1 MKNVVQDLTSGGGY
15 CLPKDTKQLLANYAD
30 VPQNMMSAMFT
41 PKPQEYA
48 DPLTG
53 EMKKKQMKFFPDTY
67 RNRIGKSYNDYIA
80 DHQMNMF
87 EDFIGYQGSAVLDEP
102 VREEDSFSKESMSQE
117 SEISEN
123 ILLPDLAKQSES
135 IEQQSG
141 EIAER
146 GMPT

>member
-1 MKNVVQDLTSGGGY
+1 MKILVTGANGYLGQGVV
-15 CLPKDTKQLLANYAD
+15 KALLDNGHSVVAADFKTNY
-30 VPQNMMSAMFT
+30 V
-41 PKPQEYA
+41 
-48 DPLTG
+48 
-53 EMKKKQMKFFPDTY
+53 
-67 RNRIGKSYNDYIA
+67 

>member
-1 MKNVVQDLTSGGGY
+1 MDIRGQQY
-15 CLPKDTKQLLANYAD
+15 W
-30 VPQNMMSAMFT
+30 
-41 PKPQEYA
+41 
-48 DPLTG
+48 
-53 EMKKKQMKFFPDTY
+53 
-67 RNRIGKSYNDYIA
+67 
-80 DHQMNMF
+80 
-87 EDFIGYQGSAVLDEP
+87 
-102 VREEDSFSKESMSQE
+102 MSQYGRK

>member
-1 MKNVVQDLTSGGGY
+1 MKT
-15 CLPKDTKQLLANYAD
+15 A
-30 VPQNMMSAMFT
+30 
-41 PKPQEYA
+41 
-48 DPLTG
+48 
-53 EMKKKQMKFFPDTY
+53 
-67 RNRIGKSYNDYIA
+67 
-80 DHQMNMF
+80 
-87 EDFIGYQGSAVLDEP
+87 
-102 VREEDSFSKESMSQE
+102 KESMPQE

>member
-1 MKNVVQDLTSGGGY
+1 MDAHKAFQCS
-15 CLPKDTKQLLANYAD
+15 LP
-30 VPQNMMSAMFT
+30 
-41 PKPQEYA
+41 
-48 DPLTG
+48 
-53 EMKKKQMKFFPDTY
+53 
-67 RNRIGKSYNDYIA
+67 DYHNILHPA
-80 DHQMNMF
+80 LF
-87 EDFIGYQGSAVLDEP
+87 AAGCQGSAVLDEP

>member
-1 MKNVVQDLTSGGGY
+1 MEAICWSEVYSSACSWLRRHSFT
-15 CLPKDTKQLLANYAD
+15 LP
-30 VPQNMMSAMFT
+30 
-41 PKPQEYA
+41 
-48 DPLTG
+48 
-53 EMKKKQMKFFPDTY
+53 
-67 RNRIGKSYNDYIA
+67 
-80 DHQMNMF
+80 
-87 EDFIGYQGSAVLDEP
+87 LDEP

>member
-1 MKNVVQDLTSGGGY
+1 MGTSILTVCIGRSDNGSNMLVGS
-15 CLPKDTKQLLANYAD
+15 LLFSLLLVAE
-30 VPQNMMSAMFT
+30 T
-41 PKPQEYA
+41 
-48 DPLTG
+48 
-53 EMKKKQMKFFPDTY
+53 FFHFAII
-67 RNRIGKSYNDYIA
+67 NA
-80 DHQMNMF
+80 
-87 EDFIGYQGSAVLDEP
+87 
-102 VREEDSFSKESMSQE
+102 KELIRAGRHVHEIRFMSQE

>member
-1 MKNVVQDLTSGGGY
+1 MYPFLTENGAALREKLQKEQIYIPLLWPNV
-15 CLPKDTKQLLANYAD
+15 KQNLHSTD
-30 VPQNMMSAMFT
+30 M
-41 PKPQEYA
+41 EYS
-48 DPLTG
+48 
-53 EMKKKQMKFFPDTY
+53 QSVFCFFA
-67 RNRIGKSYNDYIA
+67 KL
-80 DHQMNMF
+80 Q
-87 EDFIGYQGSAVLDEP
+87 
-102 VREEDSFSKESMSQE
+102 ESMSQE

>member
-1 MKNVVQDLTSGGGY
+1 MAEKKKILYIVEAMGGGVFTY
-15 CLPKDTKQLLANYAD
+15 IVDLANEL
-30 VPQNMMSAMFT
+30 V
-41 PKPQEYA
+41 
-48 DPLTG
+48 
-53 EMKKKQMKFFPDTY
+53 DTY
-67 RNRIGKSYNDYIA
+67 DMYIA
-80 DHQMNMF
+80 YAVRKQTPSNYKDYFDKRMNMF